1 MSHRPTV
8 SIIGGGPAGLIAADL
23 LAGHCTVHVYER
35 GRQVGRKFLVAGDGG
50 LNITH
55 SDAGERLF
63 ARYLPAERM
72 RPYLHAF
79 GPEALRAWLE
89 GMGIPTFVG
98 TSGRVFPQ
106 RGIKPYAV
114 LAAMRER
121 LRMKGVHVHLQH
133 HFVGFNAHARPV
145 LEHAGGKVVVTE
157 GLVLFALGGASW
169 PVTGS
174 TGDWVAPFRSIGVQV
189 TDLAPSN
196 CGVEIDLPDALAVHE
211 GKPLKNIRIT
221 CGTIAVHGEATLTR
235 TGLEGNAI
243 YPVISAVRE
252 ALREHGQAVLEID
265 LKPDVTEEELQRRLS
280 GAAWKERMAAL
291 RLDRAQVALFKA
303 FTPMQRFV
311 DGSTLAHD
319 VKHLQVPVHAL
330 RPIGEAI
337 SSAGGITWDE
347 LRDDLAL
354 VKHPHLYAAGE
365 MIDWD
370 APTGGFLLQGAF
382 ALGHAAA
389 MGMLK
394 VLGGA

>member
-1 MSHRPTV
+1 MSQRPTIA
-8 SIIGGGPAGLIAADL
+8 IIGGGPAGLIAADL
-23 LAGHCTVHVYER
+23 LAEHCTVHMYER

-55 SDAGERLF
+55 SDAGDRLF
-63 ARYLPAERM
+63 ARYLPAGRM
-72 RPYLHAF
+72 RPYLQAF
-79 GPEALRAWLE
+79 GPEELRAWLE

-114 LAAMRER
+114 LGAIRDR
-121 LRMKGVHVHLQH
+121 LRRKGVHVHLQH
-133 HFVGFNAHARPV
+133 HFVGFDAHARPV
-145 LEHAGGKVVVTE
+145 LEHAGGRAVVTE

-174 TGDWVAPFRSIGVQV
+174 TGDWVAPFRRIGVQV
-189 TDLAPSN
+189 MDLASSN
-196 CGVEIDLPDALAVHE
+196 CGVEVELPEALAVHE

-221 CGTIAVHGEATLTR
+221 CGTITVRGEATLTR
-235 TGLEGNAI
+235 TGLEGNAV
-243 YPVISAVRE
+243 YPVVPAVRE
-252 ALREHGQAVLEID
+252 ALKGHGPAMLEID
-265 LKPDVTEEELQRRLS
+265 LKPDVTEEELQRRLA

-319 VKHLQVPVHAL
+319 VKHMKVPVRAL

-337 SSAGGITWDE
+337 SSAGGIAWDE

-354 VKHPHLYAAGE
+354 VKHPHLYVAGE

-370 APTGGFLLQGAF
+370 APTGGFLLQGCFTTGYAA
-382 ALGHAAA
+382 ALGILRRIAP
-389 MGMLK
+389 
-394 VLGGA
+394 